1 MAKTILVADD
11 SRMFRYLEQNWL
23 EQHGYQL
30 LHAEDGAQAVRLATS
45 ENPDLVVL
53 DVQMPVMDGNK
64 ALRILKNN
72 ERTARIPV
80 LMLTAEAG
88 PRDRRVMTDLGADG
102 ILAKPVTPQALLMAV
117 RNAIGE
123 AL

>member
-1 MAKTILVADD
+1 
-11 SRMFRYLEQNWL
+11 MFRYLEQNWL

-30 LHAEDGAQAVRLATS
+30 LHAEDGAQAVRLATI

-64 ALRILKNN
+64 ALSILKNN

-88 PRDRRVMTDLGADG
+88 PRDRRVMTALGADG
-102 ILAKPVTPQALLMAV
+102 ILAKPVTARALLAAV

-123 AL
+123 AQ